1 MIEST
6 DIWFATY
13 IIEVKGIPL
22 ADYSVLS
29 RGKGKFKFDITPE
42 QLKSLK
48 LDFINSE
55 TSKVKQ
61 GQERLKD
68 LLY

>member
-1 MIEST
+1 MIETT

-13 IIEVKGIPL
+13 IIEVKNIPL
-22 ADYSVLS
+22 EDYSVIS
-29 RGKGKFKFDITPE
+29 RGKGRFKFDISSE
-42 QLKSLK
+42 ELKSLK
-48 LDFINSE
+48 LEFINSE

>member
-1 MIEST
+1 MIETT

-13 IIEVKGIPL
+13 IIEVKGIQL
-22 ADYSVLS
+22 EDYTVIS
-29 RGKGKFKFDITPE
+29 RGKGKFKFKITPE
-42 QLKSLK
+42 ELKQLK

>member
-1 MIEST
+1 MIETT

-13 IIEVKGIPL
+13 IIEVKGIQL
-22 ADYSVLS
+22 EDYIVLS
-29 RGKGKFKFDITPE
+29 RGKGKFKFNIDQE
-42 QLKSLK
+42 KLKQLK

>member
-1 MIEST
+1 MIETT

-22 ADYSVLS
+22 KDYTVIS
-29 RGKGKFKFDITPE
+29 RGKGKFKFDITAE
-42 QLKSLK
+42 ELKALK

>member
-1 MIEST
+1 MIETT

-13 IIEVKGIPL
+13 IIEVKNIPL
-22 ADYSVLS
+22 SDYAVLS
-29 RGKGKFKFDITPE
+29 RGKGKFIFDITSE
-42 QLKSLK
+42 ELKKLK

>member
-1 MIEST
+1 MIATT

-13 IIEVKGIPL
+13 IVEVKQIPL
-22 ADYSVLS
+22 ADYEVVS
-29 RGKGKFKFDITPE
+29 RGKGRFKFDITTE
-42 QLKSLK
+42 KLKALK
-48 LDFINSE
+48 LAFINSE

>member
-1 MIEST
+1 METT

-13 IIEVKGIPL
+13 IIEVKNIPL
-22 ADYSVLS
+22 KDYIVIS
-29 RGKGKFKFDITPE
+29 RGKGKFKFNITPE
-42 QLKSLK
+42 ELK
-48 LDFINSE
+48 LLKLEFINSE
-55 TSKVKQ
+55 TSKIKQ

>member
-1 MIEST
+1 METT

-13 IIEVKGIPL
+13 IIEIKNIPL
-22 ADYSVLS
+22 QDYTIIS
-29 RGKGKFKFDITPE
+29 RGKGKFKFNITSD
-42 QLKSLK
+42 QLKELK
-48 LDFINSE
+48 LEFINSE
-55 TSKVKQ
+55 TSKIKQ

>member
-1 MIEST
+1 MKETT

-13 IIEVKGIPL
+13 IIEIKGIQL
-22 ADYSVLS
+22 QDYTIIS
-29 RGKGKFKFDITPE
+29 RGRGKFKFEINDE
-42 QLKSLK
+42 DFKKLK
-48 LDFINSE
+48 LEFVNSE
-55 TSKVKQ
+55 ASKIKQ